1 MSTPTTDTTTPD
13 SAQPPAV
20 SRKALAIGL
29 CAVIVGIAF
38 EAAAVATAMP
48 VAARQLN
55 GLGAY
60 AWAYSLFTIGMLF
73 STVVCGRLS
82 DRMGPAKP
90 LLVGMIIFGGGLVIG
105 GTSISWPML
114 IGGRLV
120 QGLGGGMLNTASYVL
135 IAKIYSPAQRPRMF
149 TYISMAWVLPGIA
162 GPAAAAWITRTLGWH
177 WAFFAVLPVLGF
189 GGLMISPTLRLVL
202 RQPRPAPTDPGDEPT
217 NPAPIWA
224 ATVAALSAVA
234 IQYAGQRLDLLAII
248 PAAAGVVG
256 LGISL
261 PRLMPAGFMRL
272 ARGLSAVVLTR
283 MMLPGAFFG
292 SEAFIPLMLVEQ
304 RHLPLTLA
312 GSVLTIGSIGWFTGA
327 WVQSQ
332 RWMNMRRERMVTLG
346 TASVALGVA
355 LIAVAALVPSTWVG
369 LIAIAWI
376 IAAFGMGVG
385 TATSTVATMALSSDA
400 QQGRNA
406 SSLNLGD
413 ALGSGLFVGISG
425 SVFTALRGHHDLAS
439 TFGSAFAVMAV
450 VAVLSVA
457 ASTRIG
463 KVPHA

>member
-1 MSTPTTDTTTPD
+1 M
-13 SAQPPAV
+13 
-20 SRKALAIGL
+20 I
-29 CAVIVGIAF
+29 IGIAF
-38 EAAAVATAMP
+38 ESAAVATAMP
-48 VAARQLN
+48 VAARQLH

-73 STVVCGRLS
+73 STVVGGRLS
-82 DRMGPAKP
+82 DRLGPAKP
-90 LLVGMIIFGGGLVIG
+90 LLLGMIIFGGGLVVG

-135 IAKIYSPAQRPRMF
+135 IAQVYSPAQRPRMF

-189 GGLMISPTLRLVL
+189 GALMVAPTLRMLSHV
-202 RQPRPAPTDPGDEPT
+202 PRPDRSGSDSEEPT
-217 NPAPIWA
+217 VPAPIWA
-224 ATVAALSAVA
+224 AAIAALSAVA
-234 IQYAGQRLDLLAII
+234 IQYAGQRLDLIGII
-248 PAAAGVVG
+248 PAVAGIAG
-256 LGISL
+256 LGFSL

-272 ARGLSAVVLTR
+272 ARGLPAVVLTR
-283 MMLPGAFFG
+283 MLLPGAFFG
-292 SEAFIPLMLVEQ
+292 AEAFIPLMLVEE
-304 RHLPLTLA
+304 RHLALTLA
-312 GSVLTIGSIGWFTGA
+312 GSALTVGSIGWFAGA
-327 WVQSQ
+327 RMQSQ
-332 RWMNMRRERMVTLG
+332 RWMTLQRHRMIILG
-346 TASVALGVA
+346 TGC
-355 LIAVAALVPSTWVG
+355 VAAGVGLMAVVSWIPATWVG
-369 LIAIAWI
+369 LVVLAWI

-385 TATSTVATMALSSDA
+385 TATSTVATMAFSTDA

-425 SVFTALRGHHDLAS
+425 SVFTALRGHGALS
-439 TFGSAFAVMAV
+439 TTFGSAFLVMAV
-450 VAVLSVA
+450 VALLSVA

-463 KVPHA
+463 RVPHS

>member
-1 MSTPTTDTTTPD
+1 MTSPATDPAALA
-13 SAQPPAV
+13 SPEQPSV
-20 SRKALAIGL
+20 SRGALAIGL

-38 EAAAVATAMP
+38 ESAAVATAMP
-48 VAARQLN
+48 VAARELH

-73 STVVCGRLS
+73 STVVGGGLS
-82 DRMGPAKP
+82 DRIGPAKP
-90 LLVGMIIFGGGLVIG
+90 LLLGMIIFAGGLVIG
-105 GTSISWPML
+105 GTSVSWAML
-114 IGGRLV
+114 IFGRLV
-120 QGLGGGMLNTASYVL
+120 QGLGGGMLNTASYVC
-135 IAKIYSPAQRPRMF
+135 IAQVFSPAQRPRMF

-189 GGLMISPTLRLVL
+189 GGLMLAPTLRTLL
-202 RQPRPAPTDPGDEPT
+202 RAGRPQTSDEPT

-224 ATVAALSAVA
+224 AAVAALSAVA
-234 IQYAGQRLDLLAII
+234 IQYAGQRLDLIAIL

-261 PRLMPAGFMRL
+261 PRLMPPGFMRL
-272 ARGLSAVVLTR
+272 ARGLPAVVLTR
-283 MMLPGAFFG
+283 MLLPGAFFG
-292 SEAFIPLMLVEQ
+292 AEAFVPLMLVEQ
-304 RHLPLTLA
+304 RHLALTLA
-312 GSVLTIGSIGWFTGA
+312 GGVLTVGSVGWFAGA

-332 RWMNMRRERMVTLG
+332 RWMTMRRERMITLG
-346 TASVALGVA
+346 TGCVAIGVG
-355 LIAVAALVPSTWVG
+355 LITVAALLPASWVG
-369 LIAIAWI
+369 LVAIAWI

-385 TATSTVATMALSSDA
+385 TASSTVATMAFSSDA

-425 SVFTALRGHHDLAS
+425 SVFSALRGHGDLAS
-439 TFGSAFAVMAV
+439 TFGFAFLVMAV
-450 VAVLSVA
+450 VGLLSVL
-457 ASTRIG
+457 ASTRVG
-463 KVPHA
+463 RLPEH